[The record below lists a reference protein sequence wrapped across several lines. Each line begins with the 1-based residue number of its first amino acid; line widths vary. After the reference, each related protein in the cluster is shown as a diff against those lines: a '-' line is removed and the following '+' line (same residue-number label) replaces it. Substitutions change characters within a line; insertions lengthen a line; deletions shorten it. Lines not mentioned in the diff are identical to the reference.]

1 MNTASR
7 ASGEE
12 HNKKYDVIKA
22 LRNSFEERLMEIR
35 EKKDDEE
42 ENQSKE
48 RKKRKKNLYV
58 KMLKVVHWYMM
69 I

>member
-1 MNTASR
+1 MEKR
-7 ASGEE
+7 GEE

-48 RKKRKKNLYV
+48 RKRKKKLYV